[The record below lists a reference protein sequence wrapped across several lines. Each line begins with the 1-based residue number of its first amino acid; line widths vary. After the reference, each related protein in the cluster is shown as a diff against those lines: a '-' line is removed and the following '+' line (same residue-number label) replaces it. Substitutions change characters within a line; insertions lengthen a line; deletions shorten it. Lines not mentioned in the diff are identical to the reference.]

1 MEPEEINETIEN
13 VEESVEPIEQSEP
26 THETIFGLVSCKLLN
41 VREAPDIEAD
51 VLTVLHKD
59 SEVMIDMNQSTDE
72 FYSVCT
78 EAGVEGFCMKEFI
91 NV

>member
-1 MEPEEINETIEN
+1 MEQEEINEM
-13 VEESVEPIEQSEP
+13 VESVEEVNEQSEP
-26 THETIFGLVSCKLLN
+26 MFGLVICKMLN
-41 VREAPDIEAD
+41 VREAPDTEAD

-78 EAGVEGFCMKEFI
+78 ETGVEGFCMKEFI